1 MEKMT
6 LTDITALSQGSID
19 TIVKTNTAAAKGFET
34 LSKYFADY
42 ASKSFEEALTVG
54 KKFTSVKTPVEFI
67 ELQTKYAQESF
78 ETLVE
83 EGKTMS
89 EMTTSI
95 MKDVTAPWTAL
106 FKSTMAPSSAPKSV
120 KKA

>member
-1 MEKMT
+1 MT
-6 LTDITALSQGSID
+6 LNDLSSLSAGSLD

-42 ASKSFEEALTVG
+42 ATKSFEDMLSVS
-54 KKFTSVKTPVEFI
+54 KKFTSVKSPVEFI

-83 EGKTMS
+83 ESKTVS
-89 EMTTSI
+89 ELTTSI
-95 MKDVTAPWTAL
+95 VKDVTAPWSIL
-106 FKSTMAPSSAPKSV
+106 FKTTVAPVAKAAATSV
-120 KKA
+120 KKAA

>member
-1 MEKMT
+1 MT
-6 LTDITALSQGSID
+6 LNDLSSFSQGSLD

-42 ASKSFEEALTVG
+42 ASKSFEEALSVG
-54 KKFTSVKTPVEFI
+54 KKFTAVKTPVEFI

-83 EGKTMS
+83 ESKTVS
-89 EMTTSI
+89 ELTTSI
-95 MKDVTAPWTAL
+95 VKDVTAPWTAL
-106 FKSTMAPSSAPKSV
+106 FKTTVVPAAKAATASV
-120 KKA
+120 KKAA

>member
-1 MEKMT
+1 MT
-6 LTDITALSQGSID
+6 LNDLSSFSQGSLD

-42 ASKSFEEALTVG
+42 ATKSIEDMMSVS

-83 EGKTMS
+83 ESKTVS
-89 EMTTSI
+89 ELTTSI
-95 MKDVTAPWTAL
+95 VKDVTAPWTAL
-106 FKSTMAPSSAPKSV
+106 FKTTVAPVAKAAAASV
-120 KKA
+120 KKAA